1 MSGKLPGAVCLL
13 TAAVWVVLTAL
24 RQQRQHTALLWELA
38 AALETM
44 AAAIRWQGK
53 PLPDILASLAAYPA
67 AGPYF
72 RRISRLLAE
81 GTPLC
86 RAWQQVLSAVPEA
99 DAASALELS
108 GDEKQLTDTL
118 LYAAQQLKRRC
129 EQRREQ
135 QRQNAKLWCAGALS
149 GAGLLMIL
157 LI

>member
-13 TAAVWVVLTAL
+13 TAAVWVVVTAL
-24 RQQRQHTALLWELA
+24 RQQRQHTALLRELA

-53 PLPDILASLAAYPA
+53 PLPDILAALAAYPA
-67 AGPYF
+67 AGTYF

-81 GTPLC
+81 GAPLGQ
-86 RAWQQVLSAVPEA
+86 AWRQVLSTVPEA
-99 DAASALELS
+99 DEAAALELS
-108 GDEKQLTDTL
+108 GDERQLMDTL
-118 LYAAQQLKRRC
+118 LYAAQQLKKRC
-129 EQRREQ
+129 EQRQEQ
-135 QRQNAKLWCAGALS
+135 QRQSAKLWCAGALS